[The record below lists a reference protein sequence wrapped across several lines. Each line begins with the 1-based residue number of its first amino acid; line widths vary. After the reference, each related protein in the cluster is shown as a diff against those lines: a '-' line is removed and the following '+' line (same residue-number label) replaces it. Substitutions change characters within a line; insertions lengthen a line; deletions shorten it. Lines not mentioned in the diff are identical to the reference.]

1 MRVTWSFSA
10 MAVRRTTT
18 FVDLVDCSY
27 GQFIF
32 LEKEADE
39 GAVFGLKAFQLF
51 E

>member
-1 MRVTWSFSA
+1 MTWSFFT
-10 MAVRRTTT
+10 MTVMRTTT
-18 FVDLVDCSY
+18 FIDLVDCPY
-27 GQFIF
+27 GQFTF